1 MLTVREAAHLAEVTR
16 MTVYRRVHDG
26 DVAVVRT
33 PSRTL
38 LVSQADVAK
47 LRKKRANGQPRV
59 AVSIRPVV
67 LRHAAWVMAAGGR
80 PVSVWLG
87 ELADSAV
94 TLDALAQARR

>member
-1 MLTVREAAHLAEVTR
+1 

-26 DVAVVRT
+26 DVATART

-67 LRHAAWVMAAGGR
+67 PRYAAWVMAAGGR
-80 PVSVWLG
+80 SVWLG
-87 ELADSAV
+87 EIADSAV